1 MSNLGVRNNNWLNI
15 RHNPAN
21 DWVGQTGGDANNYAK
36 FDDPVNGLRAADI
49 VLKNYGAKH
58 GIDNL
63 NDAISRFAPP
73 EDNNPTSGYA
83 QFVADKMGISPD
95 DKIDLEDPATREKMI
110 AAMVQFET
118 PDATSMYSPNLLAQA
133 RGSNISNTTS
143 TTPAPA
149 AIQDT
154 VASFSKRA
162 APAQQLTAAP
172 PSDAVAS
179 YKASLK
185 DDPSLTVDMVM
196 DNSSYNQS
204 FAPSGLI
211 ETFRRGMTAGA
222 EGLAADL
229 KYMGAAVDALQGDE
243 EGVATSIENA
253 RIAEEF
259 AALPL
264 QDIESFGE
272 FWDNKTVYGFFEQVS
287 SGTGQLIPNAISS
300 ITGAGVGSIG
310 MALGKEALTA
320 SSRAAAKNIIKDSLI
335 AVSRK
340 KASKE
345 QADIAQASFEAA
357 RDAHIITHNRF
368 LRGEARKKGAKIG
381 AVAGAGVS
389 EFLPLTGSNVRE
401 SLESGRELDRGQALR
416 AGVIAAPQAAIGVL
430 GEVGLLKLIGN
441 QAAKKS
447 AGPNSV
453 MGRLADATSKNFLK
467 GGAIE
472 GGTELLQEELAI
484 RNRMSMD
491 NSFTEADANL
501 RRLNA
506 GFVGFF
512 GGGAIAGGGAG
523 LVQTAKEVI
532 GADLSGSSAA
542 VTQKASEMTDS
553 IKELMT
559 RAKTT
564 QEVAD
569 AESGQTTQESER
581 DINAQL
587 QAMLDPTS
595 TKEAVWISG
604 SEPDPRYGKRGTPKK
619 ININGETAYS
629 AFVPGRGTI
638 ISTDIDV
645 VANVVKAQASD
656 SVLAEAL
663 GYSATKS
670 DNDTHVVRVFDKDGG
685 IVSEETFVNEDS
697 GTANLEAIFAS
708 ANNLK
713 PEGGRVEVM
722 PIDEALADRARRAGP
737 DIQFMEDDGTF
748 DDGDD
753 DPSETSDF
761 ESEVRTYSFNRG
773 GKTETTYKAVDD
785 DSYAGVAPA
794 RTAYEAEFGETDWEL
809 PFYKRM
815 SESLLKTA
823 TTLQRTNKDEIVD
836 VKINVDGSY
845 RIDMETTPD
854 TRKIRLREKGVETEV
869 SLGEFLEKSI
879 AQAGRSKYRDVSVK
893 APGSDK
899 FTTVNLVDLTNAGRR
914 LNEADT
920 GSFTG
925 DGPVESQ
932 RQGLLAMLG
941 ELRLA
946 EYEVEIKGIPV
957 DALLENIEN
966 PSKELPDGFNKI
978 TAGFNNKK
986 PISLDK
992 LLKPYVPGAAVEN
1005 TVEVDVQN
1013 DTQTQQEKIYRDVDG
1028 NELAREPDPFNVSTA
1043 RSFNRAV
1050 VDEVGDTTQTEEIT
1064 VAEAMERRQED
1075 APITN
1080 TAEIAENSAR
1090 TFDGSPLSR
1099 LNIEE
1104 TREGVNTAQNR
1115 PRGGT
1120 AQNKASVE
1128 SNNSI
1133 TFPFGAGKG
1142 KFGFIPEIAQR
1153 LHRAVNFKTPI
1164 SVISIRQFDEAIRK
1178 DIRALVLKKTSA
1190 EGKIALKKLET
1201 LDLGDPQAVGVFVQD
1216 LANKNILSKRAAN
1229 WVATQ
1234 TDATVI
1240 GDDIVLG
1247 SAFTVL
1253 KPFTSDLRVAKEIAD
1268 MLRVYLPKGNT
1279 KKGAH
1284 RKFRGGSV
1292 IAIDDLHNTNETG
1305 LAMVL
1310 AHELGHALYKQ
1321 EFDAIQEN
1329 KPLRERMWKA
1339 FEADRQKAND
1349 EGNPIK
1355 QWNEVGFEEWYADQ
1369 VSAWVKRDMELA
1381 AHLKG
1386 HGVVA
1391 AHFKKLVR
1399 QFKKLWDALPAK
1411 SGILSRQG
1419 KLDSTFAEYMT
1430 EVVKRRNAATV
1441 QLPAGAV
1448 QTAEGRVQYSTGLGS
1463 IELDVPD
1470 GPPAE
1475 QKAVAVAVR
1484 EAIEAQ
1490 IGTKRASDK
1499 WARYFRSIGK
1509 DFARKHPSL
1518 IESMKFVLSTDT
1530 VLRLIDR
1537 TDTIADMFYV
1547 PSNTK
1552 AGVGFVKQ
1560 RQLARDKMRADLFDI
1575 LGTDWDNKATQDV
1588 LEELESE
1595 KPTAELS
1602 PKAQEVRK
1610 FLESIHSDY
1619 IVPSNSNIGF
1629 IENYFP
1635 RMLDLAEVAANPDP
1649 LVEEILKQDPKAN
1662 VKKVRQAISR
1672 LAKYQTAMLNDNGDV
1687 DMRPEDVFDPAK
1699 SAEAELQLTKSI
1711 SPRRLRELGYVLPP
1725 EIALLGYIDRITK
1738 RVEWNKHTKRDD
1750 GSSKLL
1756 DAMQGMNARE
1766 QELVMSITNAYLG
1779 NISPME
1785 PFWRKVNS
1793 YAQLIQT
1800 VTILPFAFFSSIADF
1815 AGPIV
1820 NTREFNGFTMFGKQ
1834 LVAMMKNKSEAER
1847 LANDIGVTMSEAAAT
1862 AWMSQADG
1870 ELLDPTVRVATEK
1883 YFKYIG
1889 LDFLT
1894 TLSRQFASG
1903 MGRQFILEHANHP
1916 TKRSAR
1922 YLEQLG
1928 VTAEQVKAWQASDF
1942 NLGTEDGKAVKEAL
1956 VRFVES
1962 SVLRPS
1968 AAERPIWANDP
1979 RFALI
1984 WQLKSFMYSFN
1995 KTILGGVEREFM
2007 QRLSEDRNLATALVP
2022 IFFLTAAAFLP
2033 LAAMGLELREYAK
2046 VGLSY
2051 AIPGIDGSNK
2061 YLKSDSMDWGTYM
2074 TELWDRAGLNGPAS
2088 ILLSAQRSAE
2098 WGNSGL
2104 ATVLGPTAESIEKI
2118 ITDFPRFDTPVTDR
2132 VTQPAGAV
2140 GAAAGLA
2147 AFGPQIAKAIL

>member
-1 MSNLGVRNNNWLNI
+1 MSETDLFNELVFGEEKDAAAYSDALETRPEAVAPDGLIDTFVAGVKSGTKGLSSDLEYFKAGAQTFIGDKEGAAESVQDARALEQLAALPMEQI
-15 RHNPAN
+15 ETFSEYLEEPSIEGFLTQVASGT
-21 DWVGQTGGDANNYAK
+21 GQILPSAVISIGSAGAGSVAA
-36 FDDPVNGLRAADI
+36 VGLRAAGG
-49 VLKNYGAKH
+49 LTAKH
-58 GIDNL
+58 LSKRLIQE
-63 NDAISRFAPP
+63 AV
-73 EDNNPTSGYA
+73 E
-83 QFVADKMGISPD
+83 
-95 DKIDLEDPATREKMI
+95 AT
-110 AAMVQFET
+110 ANGTA
-118 PDATSMYSPNLLAQA
+118 NLAQ
-133 RGSNISNTTS
+133 
-143 TTPAPA
+143 
-149 AIQDT
+149 
-154 VASFSKRA
+154 K
-162 APAQQLTAAP
+162 
-172 PSDAVAS
+172 
-179 YKASLK
+179 
-185 DDPSLTVDMVM
+185 
-196 DNSSYNQS
+196 
-204 FAPSGLI
+204 
-211 ETFRRGMTAGA
+211 
-222 EGLAADL
+222 
-229 KYMGAAVDALQGDE
+229 
-243 EGVATSIENA
+243 
-253 RIAEEF
+253 RIAQGGYE
-259 AALPL
+259 ALREAYAK
-264 QDIESFGE
+264 QKRRDIIEG
-272 FWDNKTVYGFFEQVS
+272 G
-287 SGTGQLIPNAISS
+287 L
-300 ITGAGVGSIG
+300 TGAY
-310 MALGKEALTA
+310 
-320 SSRAAAKNIIKDSLI
+320 AA
-335 AVSRK
+335 
-340 KASKE
+340 
-345 QADIAQASFEAA
+345 
-357 RDAHIITHNRF
+357 
-368 LRGEARKKGAKIG
+368 
-381 AVAGAGVS
+381 
-389 EFLPLTGSNVRE
+389 EFGPLTGSNISE
-401 SLESGRELDRGQALR
+401 ALEAGEELDRRTVGRAALV
-416 AGVIAAPQAAIGVL
+416 AVPQATVGVL
-430 GEVGLLKLIGN
+430 GEVGLVKMLQSMAKTKAGSEKSIWAKYARDFTQAGATEGTAEVIQESIAVANRQDLDPTYSDADAKLRLQ
-441 QAAKKS
+441 QAA
-447 AGPNSV
+447 
-453 MGRLADATSKNFLK
+453 
-467 GGAIE
+467 
-472 GGTELLQEELAI
+472 
-484 RNRMSMD
+484 
-491 NSFTEADANL
+491 FT
-501 RRLNA
+501 
-506 GFVGFF
+506 GFF
-512 GGGAIAGGGAG
+512 GGGAIGGAG
-523 LVQTAKEVI
+523 SVAGSI
-532 GADLSGSSAA
+532 ANADALKKSGDTVAA
-542 VTQKASEMTDS
+542 VIDKSLESMDMLKEMVTAR
-553 IKELMT
+553 T
-559 RAKTT
+559 
-564 QEVAD
+564 VAVD
-569 AESGQTTQESER
+569 AVGDVDAGQTTPESDR
-581 DINAQL
+581 DITAQVD
-587 QAMLDPTS
+587 AMLDS
-595 TKEAVWISG
+595 SSSKEAVWISG
-604 SEPDPRYGKRGTPKK
+604 TTPDKRFAVRRGKVKPIKV
-619 ININGETAYS
+619 NGEEAYS
-629 AFVPGRGTI
+629 VFVPGRGTLV
-638 ISTDIDV
+638 SKTYDLAEEV
-645 VANVVKAQASD
+645 LAGQASD
-656 SVLAEAL
+656 SVLAAAL
-663 GYSATKS
+663 GYSSVKS
-670 DNDTHVVRVFDKDGG
+670 INDDIVVRAYDKQND
-685 IVSEETFVNEDS
+685 IVSEQTT
-697 GTANLEAIFAS
+697 TADGLPEALTA
-708 ANNLK
+708 AEKLAPK
-713 PEGGRVEVM
+713 GGRVEQLT
-722 PIDEALADRARRAGP
+722 PEQAQIDRQQRSQP

-761 ESEVRTYSFNRG
+761 ESEVRTYSFSRG

-899 FTTVNLVDLTNAGRR
+899 FKTVNLVDLTNAGRR

-946 EYEVEIKGIPV
+946 EYEVEIKGVPV

-966 PSKELPDGFNKI
+966 PSKELPDGFKKI

-1005 TVEVDVQN
+1005 TVEVDVRN

-1104 TREGVNTAQNR
+1104 TREGINTAQNR

-1120 AQNKASVE
+1120 AQNNSSVE

-1142 KFGFIPEIAQR
+1142 KFGFIAEIAQR

-1164 SVISIRQFDEAIRK
+1164 SVISIRQFDAAIRK

-1190 EGKIALKKLET
+1190 KGKIALKKLET
-1201 LDLGDPQAVGVFVQD
+1201 LDLGDPQAVGAFVQD
-1216 LANKNILSKRAAN
+1216 LANKNILSKRAAD

-1240 GDDIVLG
+1240 GNDIVLG

-1268 MLRVYLPKGNT
+1268 MLIVYLAKDNT
-1279 KKGAH
+1279 KKGVH
-1284 RKFRGGSV
+1284 RKYRGGSV
-1292 IAIDDLHNTNETG
+1292 IAIDDLHNVNEVA
-1305 LAMVL
+1305 LSMVL

-1321 EFDAIQEN
+1321 DLDAIQEN

-1349 EGNPIK
+1349 EGQPIK

-1369 VSAWVKRDMELA
+1369 VAAWVKADILVRSANKA
-1381 AHLKG
+1381 AKG
-1386 HGVVA
+1386 RGVVD

-1399 QFKKLWDALPAK
+1399 EFRKLWAALNNHPIVRRQNK
-1411 SGILSRQG
+1411 LSVAF
-1419 KLDSTFAEYMT
+1419 SEYMAGVT
-1430 EVVKRRNAATV
+1430 KRRNAATV

-1448 QTAEGRVQYSTGLGS
+1448 QTAEGRVQYRTGLGS

-1484 EAIEAQ
+1484 EAIETQ
-1490 IGTKRASDK
+1490 VGTRQASDK
-1499 WARYFRSIGK
+1499 WARYFRSLAK
-1509 DFARKHPSL
+1509 DFARKNPSL
-1518 IESMKFVLSTDT
+1518 IQSMKFVLSTDT

-1537 TDTIADMFYV
+1537 TETIADMFYV
-1547 PSNTK
+1547 PSNTE
-1552 AGVGFVKQ
+1552 AGLGFVKQ
-1560 RQLARDKMRADLFDI
+1560 RQLTRDKMRADLFDI
-1575 LGTDWDNKATQDV
+1575 LGTDWDSKATQDV

-1635 RMLDLAEVAANPDP
+1635 RMLDLAEVAANPEP

-1699 SAEAELQLTKSI
+1699 SAEAELQLTKNI
-1711 SPRRLRELGYVLPP
+1711 SPERLRELGYVLPP

-1756 DAMQGMNARE
+1756 DAMQEMDARE
-1766 QELVMSITNAYLG
+1766 QELVLSITNAYLG

-1785 PFWRKVNS
+1785 PFWRKINS

-1903 MGRQFILEHANHP
+1903 MGRQFIIEHANHP

-2007 QRLSEDRNLATALVP
+2007 QRLSEDRNFATALVP

-2051 AIPGIDGSNK
+2051 AIPGIDGSTK
-2061 YLKSDSMDWGTYM
+2061 YLRSDSMDWGTYM